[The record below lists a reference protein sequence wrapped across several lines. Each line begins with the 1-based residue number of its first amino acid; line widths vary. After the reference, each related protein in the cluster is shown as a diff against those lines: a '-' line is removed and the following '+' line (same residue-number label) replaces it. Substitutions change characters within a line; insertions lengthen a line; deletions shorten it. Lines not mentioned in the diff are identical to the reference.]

1 MTSSIKMT
9 QQRASLVQL
18 LLLLSSSSQRLGL
31 ALGVVGATPAT
42 AAAGVPALSLQDSQQ
57 QKHPPWVRGVNIG
70 GWLVMERFITP
81 YAFALTTCHLR
92 GEFCLYPGQDGN
104 NNNNNDPFPICD
116 MYHCKPVQFLSATGE
131 LDYPVDMY
139 TMLGAFHD
147 KLTAKRWLEHHW
159 EHFVT
164 ISDVK
169 TLYEAGVT
177 HVRVPLP
184 FWIRG
189 DIQDD
194 EPWVDGGWLYFVR
207 FVSWCR
213 QYNIQVWP
221 DIHTAPSSQNGFDNS
236 GQLLPGPTCSNWGN
250 SDEHIERTLKAVQDI
265 SQAIMDDGLG
275 DVVTGFGTLNEPFV
289 DCSDQ
294 VLRDYNEKALKILRT
309 VMGPKINVYVG
320 DLFNSTRFAD
330 GWWTEKEYQNTYLDS
345 HYYHGTSMYTE

>member
-1 MTSSIKMT
+1 
-9 QQRASLVQL
+9 
-18 LLLLSSSSQRLGL
+18 
-31 ALGVVGATPAT
+31 
-42 AAAGVPALSLQDSQQ
+42 
-57 QKHPPWVRGVNIG
+57 
-70 GWLVMERFITP
+70 
-81 YAFALTTCHLR
+81 
-92 GEFCLYPGQDGN
+92 
-104 NNNNNDPFPICD
+104 
-116 MYHCKPVQFLSATGE
+116 
-131 LDYPVDMY
+131 MY

-345 HYYHGTSMYTE
+345 HYYHGTSMYTV